1 MRLALFQKAGL
12 SLTAIMLWQAPAF
25 ADCPETALQSTAD
38 SFNALSQP
46 GNDATETLETVDSL
60 IEVCPHDPHVLKIAA
75 IIYASAPSP
84 DAETSV
90 GRLTTSLNLIHRMW
104 DNLDGNPT
112 RYVTDQNG
120 KKVLIGFLD
129 LYDIEK
135 QILNAL
141 LQAEQISGVQST
153 FTHPPAGSDTGKGC
167 KTMDN
172 IMVSIASLWIQQQG
186 EHPGA
191 YSLMDHLI
199 ARCEADLAD
208 RRYTRMLG
216 SRAKALLAS
225 VQRDPGQDGAL
236 EKAAQAKADSERF
249 VELFGG
255 YDNAGWL
262 KSNDLALE
270 QATATAVMANQTFT
284 LSKELFLPPQLNA
297 PGAKH
302 ALALMFDKAWAED
315 AEEGLSG
322 GYASYRDLVRTAYDL
337 TGTLDDPGPARRML
351 FEAARAH
358 AEGEVRVPG
367 NESLEAPPDFLY
379 KWVKSA
385 ELE

>member
-1 MRLALFQKAGL
+1 MTETIGRRASLCLA
-12 SLTAIMLWQAPAF
+12 AIALWQAPAF
-25 ADCPETALQSTAD
+25 AECPETALQSTAD
-38 SFNALSQP
+38 SFNTLSQP
-46 GNDATETLETVDSL
+46 GNDATETLQTVDSL
-60 IEVCPHDPHVLKIAA
+60 IEACPNDPHVLKIAA

-90 GRLTTSLNLIHRMW
+90 GRLTTSLNLISRMW

-120 KKVLIGFLD
+120 QKVPIRFLD

-135 QILNAL
+135 QVLNGL

-153 FTHPPAGSDTGKGC
+153 LTHPPAGADTDEGC

-172 IMVSIASLWIQQQG
+172 TMVSIASLWIRQQG

-199 ARCEADLAD
+199 DRCEADLAD
-208 RRYTRMLG
+208 PRYTRMLG
-216 SRAKALLAS
+216 SRARAMLAS
-225 VQRDPGQDGAL
+225 VQRDPGQEGAL

-270 QATATAVMANQTFT
+270 QATAAAVMANQTFT
-284 LSKELFLPPQLNA
+284 LSKELFLPPQL
-297 PGAKH
+297 
-302 ALALMFDKAWAED
+302 D
-315 AEEGLSG
+315 ACRD
-322 GYASYRDLVRTAYDL
+322 ASFACTAF
-337 TGTLDDPGPARRML
+337 TVIIMM
-351 FEAARAH
+351 
-358 AEGEVRVPG
+358 
-367 NESLEAPPDFLY
+367 
-379 KWVKSA
+379 
-385 ELE
+385 